1 MEKSKTESQ
10 KIEYI
15 VGTEKGLK
23 DLLSET
29 EVMLLL
35 KGVVKAGA
43 ASAVIT
49 DAKDRVLWSNGNMQ
63 DDSPYIETGP
73 VYLEGELV
81 GRIKVY
87 GEDRSKSYL
96 KNLTGL
102 LLDTINMIIHTNL
115 KRMLTTEAHTTIVNQ
130 SYEELLETN
139 RKLSLSEGQYRELAE
154 SLERK
159 VQERT
164 EELRRAHARML
175 QQEKMASVGQLAA
188 GVAHEIN
195 NPLGFISS
203 NINTLKRYIE
213 RFREMVDFYHALLSG
228 GEIADKVRGLA
239 QQKQKDLKIDF
250 IVSDA
255 DELIKQSLDGA
266 ERVKKIVSD
275 LKGFSHIDEGEEAVV
290 DINTEIDRTLNVLS
304 HEIPKGA
311 EIIKDYHDLP
321 GFVCNPA
328 LICQVFLNIILN
340 ALQARTGTLKLVIST
355 DIRHNNIMIKFSDNG
370 KGIPDNIKNRIFEP
384 FYTTKDVGKGTGMG
398 LTVAYEVITAYG
410 GTIEVESQPGEGATF
425 IILLPAKRL

>member
-1 MEKSKTESQ
+1 MEKNKTELQ
-10 KIEYI
+10 NIEYV
-15 VGTEKGLK
+15 VGIEKGLK

-43 ASAVIT
+43 ASAIIT
-49 DAKDRVLWSNGNMQ
+49 DAKDRVLWSNGNIQ
-63 DDSPYIETGP
+63 EDFPYIETGP
-73 VYLEGELV
+73 IYLEGELV
-81 GRIKVY
+81 GRIKVH
-87 GEDRSKSYL
+87 GDDRSKSYL

-139 RKLSLSEGQYRELAE
+139 RKLSISEGKYRELAE

-164 EELRRAHARML
+164 EDLKRAHARML

-203 NINTLKRYIE
+203 NINTLKRYIT
-213 RFREMVDFYHALLSG
+213 RFREMIDFYHTVISG
-228 GEIADKVRGLA
+228 SETTEKIRGLA

-250 IVSDA
+250 IVSDI
-255 DELIKQSLDGA
+255 DELIKQSLEGA

-275 LKGFSHIDEGEEAVV
+275 LKAFSHIDEGEEAVV
-290 DINTEIDRTLNVLS
+290 DINTEIDKTLNVLS

-328 LICQVFLNIILN
+328 LICQVFLNIVLN
-340 ALQARTGTLKLVIST
+340 ALQAGTGTLRLVIST
-355 DIRHNNIMIKFSDNG
+355 DIQHNNIMIKFSDNG
-370 KGIPDNIKNRIFEP
+370 RGIPDNIKNRIFEP
-384 FYTTKDVGKGTGMG
+384 FYTTKDIGKGTGMG

-410 GTIEVESQPGEGATF
+410 GTIEVESRQGEGSTF
-425 IILLPAKRL
+425 IIHLPVKRS

>member
-1 MEKSKTESQ
+1 MEKNKTELQ
-10 KIEYI
+10 NIEYV
-15 VGTEKGLK
+15 VGIEKGLK

-43 ASAVIT
+43 ASAIIT
-49 DAKDRVLWSNGNMQ
+49 DAKDRVLWSNGNIQ
-63 DDSPYIETGP
+63 EDFPYIETGP
-73 VYLEGELV
+73 IYLEGELV
-81 GRIKVY
+81 GRIKVH
-87 GEDRSKSYL
+87 GDDRSKSYL

-139 RKLSLSEGQYRELAE
+139 RKLSISEGKYRELAE

-203 NINTLKRYIE
+203 NINTLKRYIT
-213 RFREMVDFYHALLSG
+213 RFREMIDFYHTVISG
-228 GEIADKVRGLA
+228 SEITDKIRGLA

-250 IVSDA
+250 IVSDI
-255 DELIKQSLDGA
+255 DELIKQSLEGA

-275 LKGFSHIDEGEEAVV
+275 LKAFSHIDEGEEAVV
-290 DINTEIDRTLNVLS
+290 DINTEIDKTLNVLS

-328 LICQVFLNIILN
+328 LICQVFLNIVLN
-340 ALQARTGTLKLVIST
+340 ALQAGTGTLRLVIST
-355 DIRHNNIMIKFSDNG
+355 DIQHNNIMIKFSDNG
-370 KGIPDNIKNRIFEP
+370 RGIPDNIKNRIFEP
-384 FYTTKDVGKGTGMG
+384 FYTTKDIGKGTGMG

-410 GTIEVESQPGEGATF
+410 GTIEVESRQGEGSTF
-425 IILLPAKRL
+425 IIHLPVKRS